1 MSDPPQPLGPF
12 GGFDLS
18 QMLRFLQSDGPVHW
32 EVARQVA
39 RWVALEGEAEP
50 TVAAEQR
57 ARLGEVAA
65 AAEQRVLAETGEQPP
80 SRPGGPGVSA
90 GVPVALLGRAEWA
103 DQALQTLRPVLE
115 KLAVSLQ
122 GEPPDPGEA
131 GDMPNPFAG
140 LFGMGPGAGGSGPG
154 GEPGDGGLGP
164 MGANPLAGM
173 FGALGPLLLGVQ
185 CGFMVGQLAQSLL
198 SEHDL
203 LLPIADPPRPA
214 MIVPNLEAFHES
226 WSIPPDDLRFYL
238 ALGEAVRA
246 RIVSRP
252 WIRERLVR
260 LATEYVSSFRIDPSA
275 LEAQLGSIDLSD
287 PSSMQGPMLDPD
299 ALLGAMQ
306 SPEQMAVLERFQL
319 TTAVLETYA
328 DSVVERIGEPM
339 IKSLSTIREAMR
351 RHRVERSEADRF
363 IQRLLGLDPSRR
375 LHDQA
380 AAFCRGVEERAGAA
394 ALDRLLESESMLPT
408 PAELEAPGL
417 WLARIELFGEGTE

>member
-1 MSDPPQPLGPF
+1 MSDPPQPFGPF

-39 RWVALEGEAEP
+39 RWVALEGQSEPAVSAED
-50 TVAAEQR
+50 R
-57 ARLGEVAA
+57 ARMGEVAS
-65 AAEQRVLAETGEQPP
+65 AAEQRVLAETGEAPP
-80 SRPGGPGVSA
+80 SRPGGPGVSP
-90 GVPVALLGRAEWA
+90 GVTVALFGRAEWA

-122 GEPPDPGEA
+122 GDLPEPGGE

-140 LFGMGPGAGGSGPG
+140 LFGMGPGGPGSGGEGGAGGP
-154 GEPGDGGLGP
+154 GP

-185 CGFMVGQLAQSLL
+185 CGFVVGQLAQSLL

-214 MIVPNLEAFHES
+214 LVVPNLGAFGES
-226 WSIPPDDLRFYL
+226 WSIPADDLCFYL
-238 ALGEAVRA
+238 AIGEAVRS
-246 RIVSRP
+246 RIVARS
-252 WIRERLVR
+252 WIRERLVG
-260 LATEYVSSFRIDPSA
+260 LATEYVSSFKIDPSA
-275 LEAQLGSIDLSD
+275 LEAQLGSMDISD
-287 PSSMQGPMLDPD
+287 PSSFENPMLDPD

-306 SPEQMAVLERFQL
+306 SPEQMVVLERFQL
-319 TTAVLETYA
+319 TTAVLESYA
-328 DSVVERIGEPM
+328 DSVAERIGEPM
-339 IKSLSTIREAMR
+339 IKTLSTIREAMR
-351 RHRVERSEADRF
+351 RHRIERSEADRF

-380 AAFCRGVEERAGAA
+380 AAFCRGVTERAGTD
-394 ALDRLLESESMLPT
+394 ALDRLLERESMLPT

-417 WLARIELFGEGTE
+417 WLARIELFGEGAE

>member
-39 RWVALEGEAEP
+39 RWVALEGAAEP
-50 TVAAEQR
+50 TVPAADR
-57 ARLGEVAA
+57 ARLAEVAP
-65 AAEQRVLAETGEQPP
+65 AAEQRVLAETGEPPP
-80 SRPGGPGVSA
+80 SRS
-90 GVPVALLGRAEWA
+90 VALLGRAEWA

-115 KLAVSLQ
+115 RLAVSLQ
-122 GEPPDPGEA
+122 GELPDLTAEA
-131 GDMPNPFAG
+131 GEGGEGPNPFAA
-140 LFGMGPGAGGSGPG
+140 LFGVGAGPG
-154 GEPGDGGLGP
+154 ET
-164 MGANPLAGM
+164 GANPLAGMASM

-185 CGFMVGQLAQSLL
+185 CGFMVGQLAHGLL

-203 LLPIADPPRPA
+203 LLPIADPPRPTL
-214 MIVPNLEAFHES
+214 IVPNLEAFHAA
-226 WSIPPDDLRFYL
+226 WSIPADDLRFYL
-238 ALGEAVRA
+238 ALGEGVRSRMVA
-246 RIVSRP
+246 RP
-252 WIRERLVR
+252 WVRERLVR
-260 LATEYVSSFRIDPSA
+260 LASEYVSSFRVDTAA

-287 PSSMQGPMLDPD
+287 PSSFEGAMLDPD
-299 ALLGAMQ
+299 AMLGAMQ
-306 SPEQMAVLERFQL
+306 SPEQLAVLERFQL

-328 DSVVERIGEPM
+328 DTVVERLAEPM
-339 IKSLSTIREAMR
+339 IKSLPTIREAMR

-380 AAFCRGVEERAGAA
+380 AAFCRGVEERAGSP
-394 ALDRLLESESMLPT
+394 ALDRLLEEESMLPT

-417 WLARIELFGEGTE
+417 WLARIELFGGETG

>member
-39 RWVALEGEAEP
+39 RWVALEGGDEP
-50 TVAAEQR
+50 SVSAADR
-57 ARLGEVAA
+57 ARLAEVVP
-65 AAEQRVLAETGEQPP
+65 AAEQRVLAETGDPPP
-80 SRPGGPGVSA
+80 SRS
-90 GVPVALLGRAEWA
+90 VALLSRAEWA
-103 DQALQTLRPVLE
+103 DQALVTLKPVLE

-122 GEPPDPGEA
+122 GEMPDLDAPEMMQ
-131 GDMPNPFAG
+131 DMP
-140 LFGMGPGAGGSGPG
+140 GMMKDMPG
-154 GEPGDGGLGP
+154 
-164 MGANPLAGM
+164 NPLAGMAGM

-214 MIVPNLEAFHES
+214 LIVPNLEAFHAA
-226 WSIPPDDLRFYL
+226 WSIPADDLRFYAGL
-238 ALGEAVRA
+238 SEGVRA
-246 RIVSRP
+246 RVAARP
-252 WIRERLVR
+252 WVRERLVR
-260 LATEYVSSFRIDPSA
+260 LASEYVSSFRVDTAA
-275 LEAQLGSIDLSD
+275 LESQLGSVDFSD
-287 PSSMQGPMLDPD
+287 PSSFEGAMLDPD
-299 ALLGAMQ
+299 AMLGAMQ

-319 TTAVLETYA
+319 TTAVLESYA
-328 DSVVERIGEPM
+328 DSVVERLAEPM
-339 IKSLSTIREAMR
+339 IKSLPTIREAMR

-375 LHDQA
+375 FHDQA
-380 AAFCRGVEERAGAA
+380 VAFLRGVGERAGSD
-394 ALDRLLESESMLPT
+394 ALDRLLEAESMLPT

-417 WLARIELFGEGTE
+417 WLARLELFGGET

>member
-1 MSDPPQPLGPF
+1 MSDPPQPMSPF

-39 RWVALEGEAEP
+39 RWVALEGETEP
-50 TVAAEQR
+50 PVAAEVR
-57 ARLGEVAA
+57 ARLGEVAS
-65 AAEQRVLAETGEQPP
+65 AAEQRVLAETGESPP
-80 SRPGGPGVSA
+80 SRA
-90 GVPVALLGRAEWA
+90 IALLGRAEWA

-122 GEPPDPGEA
+122 GEPPEPGEE

-140 LFGMGPGAGGSGPG
+140 LFGMGPGGPG
-154 GEPGDGGLGP
+154 GTGRAPGEEPGPGGPGQ
-164 MGANPLAGM
+164 MGVNPLAGM

-203 LLPIADPPRPA
+203 LLPIADPPRPVL
-214 MIVPNLEAFHES
+214 IVPNLEAFGES

-246 RIVSRP
+246 RIVTRP
-252 WIRERLVR
+252 WVRERLVR

-306 SPEQMAVLERFQL
+306 SPEQLAVLERFQL
-319 TTAVLETYA
+319 TTALLETYA
-328 DSVVERIGEPM
+328 DSLVERIGEPM

-380 AAFCRGVEERAGAA
+380 AAFFRGVEERAGAA

-417 WLARIELFGEGTE
+417 WLARIELFGEGPE

>member
-12 GGFDLS
+12 GGFDLT

-39 RWVALEGEAEP
+39 RWVALEGENEP
-50 TVAAEQR
+50 AVPAADR
-57 ARLGEVAA
+57 ARLSEVAP
-65 AAEQRVLAETGEQPP
+65 AAEQRVLAETGEPPP
-80 SRPGGPGVSA
+80 SASV
-90 GVPVALLGRAEWA
+90 VLLGRAEWA
-103 DQALQTLRPVLE
+103 DQALQTLRPILE
-115 KLAVSLQ
+115 RLAVSLQ
-122 GEPPDPGEA
+122 GDLPDLAAEA
-131 GDMPNPFAG
+131 GAGETGDAGTNPMAGNPFAAM
-140 LFGMGPGAGGSGPG
+140 FGMGGPG
-154 GEPGDGGLGP
+154 GPGE

-185 CGFMVGQLAQSLL
+185 CGFMVGQLAQGLL

-214 MIVPNLEAFHES
+214 LIVPNLEAFHAA
-226 WSIPPDDLRFYL
+226 WSIPADDLRFYL
-238 ALGEAVRA
+238 ALGEAVRS
-246 RIVSRP
+246 RIVARP

-260 LATEYVSSFRIDPSA
+260 LASEYVSSFRVDTEA
-275 LEAQLGSIDLSD
+275 LEAQLGSIDISD
-287 PSSMQGPMLDPD
+287 PSSFEGGMLDPD

-306 SPEQMAVLERFQL
+306 SPEQLAVLERFQL
-319 TTAVLETYA
+319 TTAVLESYA
-328 DSVVERIGEPM
+328 DHVVEGLGEPM

-375 LHDQA
+375 FHDQA
-380 AAFCRGVEERAGAA
+380 AAFCRGVEERAGRP
-394 ALDRLLESESMLPT
+394 ALDRLLESEPMLPT

-417 WLARIELFGEGTE
+417 WLARIELFEGETG

>member
-39 RWVALEGEAEP
+39 RWVALEGQPEP
-50 TVAAEQR
+50 AVAAADR
-57 ARLGEVAA
+57 ARLGEIVP
-65 AAEQRVLAETGEQPP
+65 AAEQRVLGETGEQPP
-80 SRPGGPGVSA
+80 GR
-90 GVPVALLGRAEWA
+90 PVALLGRAEWA

-115 KLAVSLQ
+115 KLAVGLQ
-122 GEPPDPGEA
+122 GDLPDPGEA

-140 LFGMGPGAGGSGPG
+140 LFGMPPGGPGGPG
-154 GEPGDGGLGP
+154 GEGGGGGPGP
-164 MGANPLAGM
+164 MGMNPFAGM

-185 CGFMVGQLAQSLL
+185 CGFMVGQLAQGLL

-214 MIVPNLEAFHES
+214 LIVPNLEAFHDA
-226 WSIPPDDLRFYL
+226 WSIPPDDLRFYM
-238 ALGEAVRA
+238 ALGEAVRS
-246 RIVSRP
+246 RIVARP
-252 WIRERLVR
+252 WVRERLVN
-260 LATEYVSSFRIDPSA
+260 LASDYVSSFHVDPSA
-275 LEAQLGSIDLSD
+275 LEAQLGSIDISD
-287 PSSMQGPMLDPD
+287 PSSFEGPMLDPD

-306 SPEQMAVLERFQL
+306 SPEQMVVLERFQL
-319 TTAVLETYA
+319 TTAVLESYA
-328 DSVVERIGEPM
+328 DAVVERLAEPL
-339 IKSLSTIREAMR
+339 IKSLPTIREAMR

-380 AAFCRGVEERAGAA
+380 GAFCRGVEERAGAA
-394 ALDRLLESESMLPT
+394 ALDRLVESESMLPT

-417 WLARIELFGEGTE
+417 WLARIELFGGETE

>member
-12 GGFDLS
+12 GGFDLT

-39 RWVALEGEAEP
+39 RWVALEGQNEPAVPAED
-50 TVAAEQR
+50 R
-57 ARLGEVAA
+57 ARLAEVVP
-65 AAEQRVLAETGEQPP
+65 AAEQRVLGETGEPPP
-80 SRPGGPGVSA
+80 SR
-90 GVPVALLGRAEWA
+90 PVALLGRAEWA

-115 KLAVSLQ
+115 KLAVSMQ
-122 GEPPDPGEA
+122 GDLSELTGDGDDGDDDGPDPMA
-131 GDMPNPFAG
+131 NNPFAAM
-140 LFGMGPGAGGSGPG
+140 FGMGAGPG
-154 GEPGDGGLGP
+154 GQGGPGD

-198 SEHDL
+198 SEHDF

-214 MIVPNLEAFHES
+214 LIVPNLERFHAN
-226 WSIPPDDLRFYL
+226 WSIPADDLRFYL
-238 ALGEAVRA
+238 ALGEAVRS
-246 RIVSRP
+246 RIVARP
-252 WIRERLVR
+252 WVRERLVG
-260 LATEYVSSFRIDPSA
+260 LASEYVSSFRVDPSA
-275 LEAQLGSIDLSD
+275 LEAQLGSFDLSD
-287 PSSMQGPMLDPD
+287 PSSLEGAALDPD

-328 DSVVERIGEPM
+328 DTVVDRLGEPM
-339 IKSLSTIREAMR
+339 IKSLPTIREAMR

-380 AAFCRGVEERAGAA
+380 AAFCRGVEERAGAS
-394 ALDRLLESESMLPT
+394 ALDRLLEAESMLPT
-408 PAELEAPGL
+408 PAELDAPGL
-417 WLARIELFGEGTE
+417 WLARIELFGGEEQP